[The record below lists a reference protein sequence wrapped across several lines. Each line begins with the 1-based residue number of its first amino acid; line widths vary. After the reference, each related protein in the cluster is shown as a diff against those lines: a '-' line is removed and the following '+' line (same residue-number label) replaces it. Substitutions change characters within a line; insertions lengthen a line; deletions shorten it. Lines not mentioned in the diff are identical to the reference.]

1 MPLNG
6 CQRVANWLHSIV
18 ILDHKNYKNYKNY
31 KIYKNYKKSA
41 KEK

>member
-18 ILDHKNYKNYKNY
+18 ILGYKNYRNY
-31 KIYKNYKKSA
+31 RNYKKSA